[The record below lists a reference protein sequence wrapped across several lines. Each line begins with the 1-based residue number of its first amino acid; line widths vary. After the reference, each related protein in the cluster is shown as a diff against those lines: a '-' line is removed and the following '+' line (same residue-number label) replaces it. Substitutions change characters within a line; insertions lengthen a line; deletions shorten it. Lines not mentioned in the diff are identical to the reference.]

1 VGVRR
6 KARECALQLLFAQE
20 RGALRPEAVAAFW
33 DDAEAPEAARG
44 YAEHLVELVG
54 THREEIDAVIARY
67 AENWSLDRM
76 SRVDRNLL
84 RIAVCELFYVPDVP
98 VRVALDEAIEIAKR
112 FGGDDSGRF
121 VNGILDRVA
130 REEAERVSDADPDP
144 DLRVAGAGG
153 AP

>member
-6 KARECALQLLFAQE
+6 KARECAMQLLFAQE
-20 RGALRPEAVAAFW
+20 RGAMRPEALNAFW
-33 DDAEAPEAARG
+33 DDADAPPLARD
-44 YAEHLVELVG
+44 YAERLVALVAE
-54 THREEIDAVIARY
+54 HQADIDAVIARY
-67 AENWSLDRM
+67 AENWTLDRM

-84 RIAVCELFYVPDVP
+84 RIAVCELFYVDDVP

-130 REEAERVSDADPDP
+130 REEGDRVTEAETDPA
-144 DLRVAGAGG
+144 LKVAGGGG
-153 AP
+153 AG

>member
-20 RGALRPEAVAAFW
+20 RGAMRPEALEAFW
-33 DDAEAPEAARG
+33 DDAGAPPLARE
-44 YAEHLVELVG
+44 YAEQLVALVAEH
-54 THREEIDAVIARY
+54 TPQVDNVIARY
-67 AENWSLDRM
+67 AENWTLDRM

-84 RIAVCELFYVPDVP
+84 RIAVCELLFVSDVP

-121 VNGILDRVA
+121 VNGILDRIA
-130 REEAERVSDADPDP
+130 REEAGATAEDTAEDPASMRP
-144 DLRVAGAGG
+144 AGA
-153 AP
+153 

>member
-20 RGALRPEAVAAFW
+20 RGAMPPEAMDAFW
-33 DDAEAPEAARG
+33 DESAAPDPARD
-44 YAEHLVELVG
+44 YAEQLVTLVAE
-54 THREEIDAVIARY
+54 HQEAIDAVIARA
-67 AENWSLDRM
+67 AENWTLDRM

-84 RIAVCELFYVPDVP
+84 RLAVCELFYVPDVP
-98 VRVALDEAIEIAKR
+98 LRVALDEAIEIAKR

-130 REEAERVSDADPDP
+130 REQADAGGETEPDSG
-144 DLRVAGAGG
+144 LKVAGGGG
-153 AP
+153 A

>member
-6 KARECALQLLFAQE
+6 KARECAMQLLFAQE
-20 RGALRPEAVAAFW
+20 RGPMRPEAVDAFW
-33 DDAEAPEAARG
+33 QDAAAPDPARD
-44 YAEHLVELVG
+44 YAERLVALVG
-54 THREEIDAVIARY
+54 EHKAEIDAVISRC
-67 AENWSLDRM
+67 AENWTLDRM

-84 RIAVCELFYVPDVP
+84 RIAVCELFYVEDVP
-98 VRVALDEAIEIAKR
+98 LRVALDEAIEIAKR

-130 REEAERVSDADPDP
+130 RQEADRVTEPDP
-144 DLRVAGAGG
+144 GLKVAGGGG

>member
-1 VGVRR
+1 MGVRR

-20 RGALRPEAVAAFW
+20 RGAMRPEAVDAFW
-33 DDAEAPEAARG
+33 DESTAPDPARE
-44 YAEHLVELVG
+44 YAEQLVTLVLE
-54 THREEIDAVIARY
+54 HQDEIDAVIARS
-67 AENWSLDRM
+67 AENWTLDRM

-84 RIAVCELFYVPDVP
+84 RLAVCELFYVPDVP

-130 REEAERVSDADPDP
+130 REQPDAGGEAAPDP
-144 DLRVAGAGG
+144 DLKVVGGGG
-153 AP
+153 A